1 LIGEGAPS
9 GVIGVGQVW
18 QVALAWVDV
27 IAAR

>member
-18 QVALAWVDV
+18 QVALEMVDG
-27 IAAR
+27 IAAG